1 MREWDEIKEQ
11 EAKDRYYEFK
21 ETPEYKLRDI
31 KCIVANDLKT
41 PISTVEIQPQT
52 DDFFH
57 ILCDSQ
63 LIGYVYRIDDD
74 FLIRIFKEL
83 T

>member
-1 MREWDEIKEQ
+1 MNIWETIREQ

-21 ETPEYKLRDI
+21 ETLEYKLRDL
-31 KCIVANDLKT
+31 KCIIASELRT
-41 PISTVEIQPQT
+41 PIATVEIQPQT

-63 LIGYVYRIDDD
+63 LIGYAYLIEND
-74 FLIRIFKEL
+74 FIIRLFKEL
-83 T
+83 N